1 MTRYPLLRRAC
12 LAVLVPTLLAT
23 AACGGAGND
32 NASASSGGDGDGGT
46 TSVTISVT
54 SEPDTLDAQLV
65 NDRNAR
71 VFTSNLYESLL
82 GRDAEGKVVPRL
94 AESFEPEGDS
104 AWRFTLRDDVT
115 FHDGTPFD
123 AETVVFSVERMLD
136 EEFDTQ
142 RTSYIEG
149 ITGAEV
155 VDETT
160 VDILT
165 DGTLATLP
173 IQATQIPM
181 VSPESADDL
190 DANPIGTGPYKF
202 VRWDRGSQMVAEKN
216 EDYWGEE
223 PEIDEFTVKIV
234 PDNQTALAA
243 LQSGEVDLVI
253 DILPEQ
259 RDLAPETISV
269 PASEFSYVA
278 FNTYLPALE
287 SPEVRVAINMAID
300 KEALAE
306 TVYEGEAQPN
316 HAQNLSEGMLG
327 YNPDLDPIPYDP
339 EGAREMLE
347 EAGYDFDTTLE
358 LNVPIARYLKGEET
372 VEFLAGQLAEVGVKT
387 EVIRTDFNQY
397 REDGRIPGT
406 EPGAMDLKYGWNSNE
421 FADGSRILSHITC
434 DGPSSKIC
442 IPEVDELMQAAAST
456 LDDEAR
462 AEAYQE
468 VWAILRDDPYAI
480 YLLQQN
486 LLYGT
491 SERLVWEPRPD
502 DEYYVAEMAVEG

>member
-1 MTRYPLLRRAC
+1 MHRYPLLRRA
-12 LAVLVPTLLAT
+12 LMVVVVPTLLAT

-32 NASASSGGDGDGGT
+32 TASGDDGGGDGGDET

-71 VFTSNLYESLL
+71 VFTSNIYESLL
-82 GRDAEGKVVPRL
+82 GRDAEGQVIPRL
-94 AESFEPEGDS
+94 AETWEAEGES

-115 FHDGTPFD
+115 FHDGSPFD
-123 AETVVFSVERMLD
+123 AETVKFSIERMLD

-149 ITGAEV
+149 ITGAEA
-155 VDETT
+155 VDEYTL
-160 VDILT
+160 DILT

-181 VSPESADDL
+181 VSPDTADTL
-190 DANPIGTGPYKF
+190 DAEPVGTGPYQF
-202 VRWDRGSQMVAEKN
+202 VQWDRGSQMVAEKN
-216 EDYWGEE
+216 PDYWGEE

-259 RDLAPETISV
+259 RDLAPETISI

-278 FNTYLPALE
+278 FNTHLPALAP
-287 SPEVRVAINMAID
+287 PEVRVAINMAID

-306 TVYEGEAQPN
+306 TVYEG
-316 HAQNLSEGMLG
+316 G
-327 YNPDLDPIPYDP
+327 YNPDLEPIPYDP
-339 EGAREMLE
+339 EGARELLE
-347 EAGYDFDTTLE
+347 EAGYDFSTVLQ

-372 VEFLAGQLAEVGVKT
+372 VEFLASQLADVGVQT

-442 IPEVDELMQAAAST
+442 IPEVDELMTTAAGT

-502 DEYYVAEMAVEG
+502 DEYYVSEMAVEG